1 MKKAVIAAVA
11 VLSLILAGLSF
22 AVEGIQPSA
31 GTVPNFEQMKAD
43 HLKKLDDRMTSLQ
56 KEKVCVEAA
65 KNQDDLRACR
75 SKHKA
80 EMTGHGDQMGKR
92 GGHGGPG
99 GPVPPQDK

>member
-80 EMTGHGDQMGKR
+80 EMKGHGDQMGKR

>member
-1 MKKAVIAAVA
+1 MKRAAIVAAV
-11 VLSLILAGLSF
+11 VLSLVF
-22 AVEGIQPSA
+22 AASAFAIEGSEPA
-31 GTVPNFEQMKAD
+31 PNFEQIKAD